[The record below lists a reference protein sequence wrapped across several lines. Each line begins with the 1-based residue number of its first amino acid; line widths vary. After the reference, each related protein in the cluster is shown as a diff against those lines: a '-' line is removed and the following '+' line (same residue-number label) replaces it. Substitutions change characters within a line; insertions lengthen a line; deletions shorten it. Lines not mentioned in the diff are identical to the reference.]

1 MRQLRCRF
9 YTAGKDNF
17 IRAWARESQMAGGGG
32 GKSGAP
38 KKKKVYAEFVLKE
51 IMQGHK
57 GKMLRPSWGCERP
70 RGRSDS

>member
-1 MRQLRCRF
+1 
-9 YTAGKDNF
+9 
-17 IRAWARESQMAGGGG
+17 MAGGGG

-57 GKMLRPSWGCERP
+57 GKMLRPSWDCERP